1 MAQTHQFCTFYLDK
15 LMFGV
20 ELEKVQ
26 EVIRYLEI
34 TEIPLAPRVVSGLMN
49 LRGQIV
55 TGIDLRRRLDLAD
68 RPEETHPM
76 NVVIRSADGAVSLLV
91 DEIGDVVEVT
101 EESFER
107 PPETLQ
113 GKVRD
118 VILGVHKL
126 DKQLMH
132 VLNTEKA
139 CETCERARVRAGGSQ
154 SRLSLEAVM
163 FRRDSPSFSGGMM
176 VKIPRTLRQIP
187 RKMKITC

>member
-1 MAQTHQFCTFYLDK
+1 MARTQQFCTFYLDK
-15 LMFGV
+15 LLFGV
-20 ELEKVQ
+20 DLEKVQ

-49 LRGQIV
+49 LRGQIA
-55 TGIDLRRRLDLAD
+55 TGIDLRRRLELAD
-68 RPEETHPM
+68 RPDGSAPM
-76 NVVIRSADGAVSLLV
+76 NVVIRNADGAVSLLV

-113 GKVRD
+113 GKVRE

-126 DKQLMH
+126 EKQLMH

-139 CETCERARVRAGGSQ
+139 CETVESVATSTGHLVH
-154 SRLSLEAVM
+154 
-163 FRRDSPSFSGGMM
+163 D
-176 VKIPRTLRQIP
+176 
-187 RKMKITC
+187 

>member
-55 TGIDLRRRLDLAD
+55 TGIDLRRRLDLPD
-68 RPEETHPM
+68 RTDGTVPM
-76 NVVIRSADGAVSLLV
+76 NVVIRSTDGAVSLLV

-101 EESFER
+101 DESFER

-113 GKVRD
+113 GKVRE
-118 VILGVHKL
+118 VLLGVHKL
-126 DKQLMH
+126 ERHLMH

-139 CETCERARVRAGGSQ
+139 CETAESVT
-154 SRLSLEAVM
+154 
-163 FRRDSPSFSGGMM
+163 SGAT
-176 VKIPRTLRQIP
+176 P
-187 RKMKITC
+187 

>member
-55 TGIDLRRRLDLAD
+55 TAMDLRRRLDLPD
-68 RPEETHPM
+68 RPEGAHPM
-76 NVVIRSADGAVSLLV
+76 NVVIRSGEGAVSLLV

-101 EESFER
+101 EDSFER
-107 PPETLQ
+107 PPGTLQ
-113 GKVRD
+113 GNVRE

-126 DKQLMH
+126 EKQLMH
-132 VLNTEKA
+132 VLNTDKA
-139 CETCERARVRAGGSQ
+139 CETVETVASGS
-154 SRLSLEAVM
+154 AA
-163 FRRDSPSFSGGMM
+163 
-176 VKIPRTLRQIP
+176 
-187 RKMKITC
+187 